1 MPRSALT
8 TQKLD
13 AQIGA
18 RIRTFRLQREMSQ
31 TDLGGKLGVTFQQI
45 QKYEK
50 GVNRV
55 SGSRLVELCNVLQV
69 KPEQILGNAS
79 GIYVDEPD
87 VFAALKDKDIAQ
99 GFLKLSQLAPSR
111 RKAVM
116 KALLILI
123 GAFGGNGKL

>member
-87 VFAALKDKDIAQ
+87 AFEALKDKDIAR